1 MIPEA
6 QDNGSLPPGLHTA
19 TWAEFCE
26 RFGKNDHRRRL
37 LAGLK
42 AALWNLRSAGCQTAF
57 IDGSFITSEE
67 FPRDFDGCWEITGV
81 DPTRLDPVLL
91 TFDAG
96 RATQKAKYSGEMFPS
111 FVRANPN
118 GDTFLQFFQK
128 DRDGHSKG
136 IIVLDL
142 RRLP

>member
-6 QDNGSLPPGLHTA
+6 QDDGSLPPGLHSA
-19 TWAEFCE
+19 TWAELCE
-26 RFGKNDHRRRL
+26 RFGKNHHRRRL
-37 LAGLK
+37 LAGLRI
-42 AALWNLRSAGCQTAF
+42 ALENLRSAGCHTAF

-67 FPRDFDGCWEITGV
+67 FPKDFDGCWEVTGV
-81 DPTRLDPVLL
+81 DVAKLDPVLL

-111 FVRANPN
+111 ISKANPQ
-118 GDTFLQFFQK
+118 GDTFLQFFQM
-128 DRDGHSKG
+128 DRDGRPKG
-136 IIVLDL
+136 MLVLDL